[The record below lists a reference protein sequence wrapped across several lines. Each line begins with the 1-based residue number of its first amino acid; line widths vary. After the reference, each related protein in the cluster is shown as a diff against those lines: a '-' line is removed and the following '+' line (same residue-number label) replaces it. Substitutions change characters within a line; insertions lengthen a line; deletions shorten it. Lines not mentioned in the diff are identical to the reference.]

1 MKTFGAA
8 LLGLAAAD
16 IPADLVEQLPDFD
29 KVSFKV
35 YSGLLDVPGP
45 INGYD
50 SLRIHYQFHTSQRSP
65 AKDPVAIWHQGG
77 PGGSS
82 ITVGLYGEM
91 GAFQIGDKEH
101 GNYINAYAWNK
112 VANMLYLE
120 SPAGS
125 GGDDGYSECIK
136 DGKPVSCSWNDKTQA
151 EAYAHTLQAFFK
163 AFPEFAKNDF
173 YLTGESYFGQYG
185 PNIAHFLLNN
195 APFNSSINLKG
206 IAAGNACWGGT
217 ETCVACNGPSQ
228 DKIDVDLFFGK
239 GLFSPK
245 LKKQID
251 ETCKFPTKYK
261 SGPGSGGPFDCD
273 AGSELSLACKALLVK
288 MRAEVGPH
296 NVYDIYD
303 NCGNTEKFLNRIGK
317 DQAWL
322 TTVLRESMHNSSATN
337 QMLKDMNGGYDWDC
351 GGDVSGW
358 MKSAEKELH
367 LDTA

>member
-1 MKTFGAA
+1 MG
-8 LLGLAAAD
+8 
-16 IPADLVEQLPDFD
+16 
-29 KVSFKV
+29 S
-35 YSGLLDVPGP
+35 S
-45 INGYD
+45 
-50 SLRIHYQFHTSQRSP
+50 
-65 AKDPVAIWHQGG
+65 DPVLIWHQGG

-101 GNYINAYAWNK
+101 GNYINPYAWNK

-125 GGDDGYSECIK
+125 GSSEGYSQCVK
-136 DGKPVSCSWNDKTQA
+136 GGKAVPCDWNDKTQA

-163 AFPEFAKNDF
+163 AFPEFAKNSF

-185 PNIAHFLLNN
+185 PNIAHYLVNN
-195 APFNSSINLKG
+195 EPFKSSINLKG

-251 ETCKFPTKYK
+251 ETCKFPTQY
-261 SGPGSGGPFDCD
+261 
-273 AGSELSLACKALLVK
+273 ACTSWPPQRV
-288 MRAEVGPH
+288 
-296 NVYDIYD
+296 
-303 NCGNTEKFLNRIGK
+303 
-317 DQAWL
+317 Q
-322 TTVLRESMHNSSATN
+322 
-337 QMLKDMNGGYDWDC
+337 
-351 GGDVSGW
+351 
-358 MKSAEKELH
+358 H
-367 LDTA
+367 L